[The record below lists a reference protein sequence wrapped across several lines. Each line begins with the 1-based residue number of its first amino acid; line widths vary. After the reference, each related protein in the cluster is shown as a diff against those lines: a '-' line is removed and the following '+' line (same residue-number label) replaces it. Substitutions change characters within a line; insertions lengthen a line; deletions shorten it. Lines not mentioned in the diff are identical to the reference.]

1 MSPMWARGGGGGG
14 GGEDEGEDGGE
25 GGGDE
30 GGGGG
35 GGGRGK
41 LWKPMCLTVLQTS
54 VKVKKSV
61 QQSY

>member
-14 GGEDEGEDGGE
+14 GGED

-54 VKVKKSV
+54 VKVKKCV
-61 QQSY
+61 QQSCY